1 MCPCHCTLCS
11 ASRQLGLSQAFGQ
24 VITVGTS
31 SSGHVGA
38 PAVVYAAVLAANCDT
53 VILAPA
59 VVVAAAAFAADLTD
73 ADLASDSVVSVAT
86 YVADLVATDLAPV
99 ILVVSCA
106 VVPQPPPP
114 PIVPPPKLFPQ
125 PSQFFPF
132 ASFAADLGDA
142 DLVTAAVV
150 EIAAAFTTDLAA
162 DLDTDELSAVVR
174 AAVIDFV
181 SATAA
186 VVSANAFAGNVTA
199 VLPATAMVSDSAIA
213 AVLSNTHLAA
223 SICFL
228 QIQALAYYTGIMLKS
243 Q

>member
-132 ASFAADLGDA
+132 ASFAADLCDA
-142 DLVTAAVV
+142 DLVATAVV
-150 EIAAAFTTDLAA
+150 FAAAFTTDLAA